1 MGKVAKVLIMA
12 AVLLAVAAVAVGAQ
26 QSATSSAS
34 ANAVGSPPSTSK
46 QCYTVPCHGSANRE
60 TIYERIGDGKRDLI
74 RGYGNNDRLH
84 ANTYTNDTDQVYAY
98 GGGTDYIYVNDGDAR
113 DGAIGGRGYDYC
125 YVDARVEASNTC
137 DRVVVRQ
144 GRLGETRA
152 SSREASVLSLGA
164 QPAENASSTT
174 LVNKDKR

>member
-26 QSATSSAS
+26 SATSSPTPGPGPDPS
-34 ANAVGSPPSTSK
+34 PRAVGSSGTSK

-60 TIYERIGDGKRDLI
+60 TIYERIGDGKRDVI

-84 ANTYTNDTDQVYAY
+84 ANTYSNDTDQVYAY
-98 GGGTDYIYVNDGDAR
+98 GGGTDWVYVNDGDAR

-137 DRVVVRQ
+137 DRVIYR
-144 GRLGETRA
+144 
-152 SSREASVLSLGA
+152 
-164 QPAENASSTT
+164 
-174 LVNKDKR
+174 